1 MGRKAEK
8 VATDKKI
15 VSPKRLVADIW
26 HVLSYHYIS
35 KSPGMVWYGMV
46 WYDMTGVLLLLLLP
60 PLLRLQHL
68 TLTHSLYHQFQH
80 GGWKNWAEDAVE
92 ASADPAAVPAMCQA
106 HRLWRPK
113 PPLMQKRKQE
123 QRPSPSPCCSV
134 RNVPCD
140 KRFLRGDNL
149 SISDRI
155 YLSARGRMTSTP
167 TARRERRPCRSR
179 NQVRSEVQPLP
190 CHRMVPWVEF
200 ESLGGNNGSPPRDRP
215 RCDAMRCDAMQ
226 ILAPLFQVVVLAA

>member
-1 MGRKAEK
+1 MFSRI
-8 VATDKKI
+8 TI
-15 VSPKRLVADIW
+15 SVSYLVW
-26 HVLSYHYIS
+26 C
-35 KSPGMVWYGMV
+35 GMVWYGMV
-46 WYDMTGVLLLLLLP
+46 WQAYCCCCCYHHYYGYCIL
-60 PLLRLQHL
+60 HS
-68 TLTHSLYHQFQH
+68 LTHSTTNSNTVDGRAGLRMR
-80 GGWKNWAEDAVE
+80 WKHLRIQLLSLQCARRTD
-92 ASADPAAVPAMCQA
+92 SGDPS
-106 HRLWRPK
+106 HRSCRSGSRSRGP
-113 PPLMQKRKQE
+113 
-123 QRPSPSPCCSV
+123 PSPCCSV

-140 KRFLRGDNL
+140 KRYLRGDNL

-155 YLSARGRMTSTP
+155 YLSTRGRRMTSTP